1 MKPRTFPHSPALTRT
16 LAVWRTVPFT
26 LLLLT
31 LTIAR
36 PTRSQE
42 GPPLSE
48 SLAQAARN
56 ARENKPSARKP
67 SRMFTNDDL
76 APQLSSSDGSE
87 IPPESSAKQAP
98 ETSQQPAACNNPDD
112 QRLKTELQADEE
124 ELAELRRDLSYAPKV
139 ISDNDVDL
147 TNFKTGSSGL
157 AVGSPP
163 HPQSEPIS
171 PARVEE
177 VILEE
182 KIASLKNASRI
193 ACQSP
198 EDARIQRE
206 LDSAKEAL
214 SWLQR
219 EFALDQTAYY
229 SKTNFAEDSAGK
241 AKLDAEQ
248 QQIESLQ
255 SEIKRLSDQLS
266 LPPSN
271 QVAQ

>member
-1 MKPRTFPHSPALTRT
+1 MNPRTFLPLPVATRT
-16 LAVWRTVPFT
+16 LALCPTVPFT

-31 LTIAR
+31 LTIAG

-42 GPPLSE
+42 GAPSSE

-56 ARENKPSARKP
+56 ARENKPSAAKP

-76 APQLSSSDGSE
+76 APQLSSPDSSE
-87 IPPESSAKQAP
+87 IPPESESSAKQAR
-98 ETSQQPAACNNPDD
+98 ETSRETVTCDNPED
-112 QRLKTELQADEE
+112 QRLKTELQADE
-124 ELAELRRDLSYAPKV
+124 AELEQLRQDLSYAPRV
-139 ISDNDVDL
+139 ISDDDVDL
-147 TNFKTGSSGL
+147 TNFKAGSSGL

-171 PARVEE
+171 PARVQE

-271 QVAQ
+271 Q